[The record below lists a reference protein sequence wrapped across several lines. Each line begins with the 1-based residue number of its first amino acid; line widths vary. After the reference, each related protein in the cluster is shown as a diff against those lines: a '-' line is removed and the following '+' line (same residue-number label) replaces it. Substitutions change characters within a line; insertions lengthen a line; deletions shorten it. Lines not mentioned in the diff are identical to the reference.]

1 MFLMKG
7 FIDPRTHA
15 VTGPASNGTQ
25 AGGVAGQLGGG
36 GGGPNR
42 DGLLDRDKKKLKNN
56 NCQQL
61 LTDFK
66 IVESLNISKVKII
79 FRQIINAL
87 TVN

>member
-1 MFLMKG
+1 MDCLTE
-7 FIDPRTHA
+7 I
-15 VTGPASNGTQ
+15 
-25 AGGVAGQLGGG
+25 
-36 GGGPNR
+36 
-42 DGLLDRDKKKLKNN
+42 KKNKLKNN
-56 NCQQL
+56 NCQHL